1 MGDCTPSLITRSF
14 DPPNAQHFLLTLPP
28 SFRAGH
34 YPRLVLCSNLLLRQ
48 KNPRDWIGIPSLE
61 LLFDRAPSQQ
71 PSASSRQAHED
82 VVVAVVVV
90 VHVLMAVRFY
100 LCLMIAIVS
109 PLF

>member
-48 KNPRDWIGIPSLE
+48 KKTLFIEILSLE
-61 LLFDRAPSQQ
+61 LLFDRVPSQQ
-71 PSASSRQAHED
+71 PSASSRQAYED

-100 LCLMIAIVS
+100 LCVIIAIVS

>member
-1 MGDCTPSLITRSF
+1 MGDCMPLLDTRSF

-48 KNPRDWIGIPSLE
+48 KTLFIEILSLE
-61 LLFDRAPSQQ
+61 LLFDRVPSQQ

-90 VHVLMAVRFY
+90 VHVLMAVHFH